1 MFPRRWKLQ
10 RNVGIIIQWPK
21 KKIVWYLSSCFFDKM
36 YFILYIKI
44 VMILLRSKGRSH
56 PQIVG
61 SQRERLIEN
70 PVFGRVMWDG
80 EIIVNE

>member
-1 MFPRRWKLQ
+1 M
-10 RNVGIIIQWPK
+10 K
-21 KKIVWYLSSCFFDKM
+21 KKIVWYLSSCFFEEM

-44 VMILLRSKGRSH
+44 LMILLRCKGRSH
-56 PQIVG
+56 PQIVE

-70 PVFGRVMWDG
+70 PIFGRVMWDG